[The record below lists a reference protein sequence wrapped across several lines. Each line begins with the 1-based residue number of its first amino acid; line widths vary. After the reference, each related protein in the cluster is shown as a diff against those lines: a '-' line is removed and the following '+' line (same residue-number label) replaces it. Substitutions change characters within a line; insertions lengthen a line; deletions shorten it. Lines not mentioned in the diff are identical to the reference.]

1 MANMLL
7 VNPRKRRAKRRVKAR
22 TKRRA
27 SAPRKRRS
35 ARSVTSRRARNPIRY
50 ARKTR
55 RARRRNP
62 INLNLRSI
70 QSQVMDAAT
79 GAAGAVALSVALG
92 YLPIPAQFK
101 TGTFAPVTKGAVA
114 IGLGMLLANVVKGS
128 TAARMTQGALTVIL
142 ADVMRGLVSQFAPN
156 ITLAGD
162 SVDYYQDDAMNAYGD
177 GMGYTGSG
185 FDPGGAMGDY
195 LPDISNGASFDTS
208 MGAYA
213 DGSGSF

>member
-7 VNPRKRRAKRRVKAR
+7 VNPRKRR

-27 SAPRKRRS
+27 KASKRRATTTRRRRRS
-35 ARSVTSRRARNPIRY
+35 ARRVSSTRARNPIR
-50 ARKTR
+50 RIRRTR

-62 INLNLRSI
+62 INLNMRSI
-70 QSQVMDAAT
+70 QGQVMDAAT

-101 TGTFAPVTKGAVA
+101 TGALAPVTKGAVA

-156 ITLAGD
+156 VTLAGD
-162 SVDYYQDDAMNAYGD
+162 Y
-177 GMGYTGSG
+177 GSG
-185 FDPGGAMGDY
+185 QDLGYYGSGWNPAQPASAMGDY
-195 LPDISNGASFDTS
+195 LPDISAGDSFDTS
-208 MGAYA
+208 MGAYV
-213 DGSGSF
+213 DGTGF